1 MNDLG
6 GPAPIVAVGLSALTS
21 RCALVNGLQ
30 SLPQRS
36 LAHTLMRGENDPSS
50 VAHLHRAPTCE
61 GNAPSATDIVP
72 LKG

>member
-30 SLPQRS
+30 SLPHSAQATRH
-36 LAHTLMRGENDPSS
+36 LKFVCAIYKDTKTAEAH
-50 VAHLHRAPTCE
+50 HRCA
-61 GNAPSATDIVP
+61 SAY
-72 LKG
+72 LWNF